1 MVDKKHKG
9 CFNELRA
16 VTWLLENGYEV
27 CRNLSQHGP
36 VDLVAI
42 RNQEV
47 ILIDV
52 KQAYPRKDGGIQEC
66 GKLTAQQKALGV
78 IRLLVTEDDI
88 LWSHIDSPPEA

>member
-9 CFNELRA
+9 CFNELKA
-16 VTWLLENGYEV
+16 VTWLLEAGYEV

-42 RNQEV
+42 RDQEV

-52 KQAYPRKDGGIQEC
+52 KQGYDRLDGSVSEVV
-66 GKLTAQQKALGV
+66 KLTAQQEALGV
-78 IRLLVTEDDI
+78 VALIVTEHKI
-88 LWSHIDSPPEA
+88 LWSHINSPPEA